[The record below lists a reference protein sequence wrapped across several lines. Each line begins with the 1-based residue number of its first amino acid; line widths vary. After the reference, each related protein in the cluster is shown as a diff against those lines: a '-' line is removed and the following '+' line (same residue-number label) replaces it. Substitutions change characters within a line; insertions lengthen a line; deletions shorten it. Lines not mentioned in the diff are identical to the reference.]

1 MFNLTISSKKAF
13 KNLIFPLFPPQDFH
27 SAKRPC
33 TFVLKLQR
41 GKYFPGEYLVDADF
55 QLQLEHNAIGEQL
68 HGKLVDGTNGEQC
81 FQISRHQA
89 NANAGQQLEEWV
101 EEIERKCRN
110 ETRIRL
116 YDTTIGF
123 AF

>member
-1 MFNLTISSKKAF
+1 M
-13 KNLIFPLFPPQDFH
+13 
-27 SAKRPC
+27 
-33 TFVLKLQR
+33 LKLQR
-41 GKYFPGEYLVDADF
+41 GKYFPGEYLDDADI
-55 QLQLEHNAIGEQL
+55 QLQLERNAIGEQL
-68 HGKLVDGTNGEQC
+68 HGKLVDGADGEQC
-81 FQISRHQA
+81 FQISRHQ
-89 NANAGQQLEEWV
+89 ANAGQQLEEWV